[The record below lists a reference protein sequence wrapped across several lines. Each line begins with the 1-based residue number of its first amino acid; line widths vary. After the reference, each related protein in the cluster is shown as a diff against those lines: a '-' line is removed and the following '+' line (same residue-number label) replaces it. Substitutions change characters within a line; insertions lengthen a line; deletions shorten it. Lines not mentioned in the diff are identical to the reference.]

1 MSNGKDA
8 GANKSGPCATFRTSK
23 SRVKWTRGAISV
35 ATLLAMTTLAAPAA
49 SGSGLSITGGT
60 WTTLQPGEGEY
71 TLHWTPWS
79 GTGVV
84 VNDLY
89 ISDEPTTDSNGTLTS
104 NPEITPI
111 DPSTGI
117 YTSYYTASPTGYW
130 YFQILIDAVSC
141 GSGGSVGTCVSNVF
155 ELSTKGGN
163 SGTSTT
169 TTTTTPTPTCGVP
182 TTSYP
187 ASGIFVDE
195 QIVNR
200 TGTNVV
206 VYDNLPVGGIAR
218 DYSMQNGESTIHHE
232 EVGGYLFIT
241 SEKTSQCLGRWKIT
255 STTPKSIILSPKS
268 TMAVNNPCI
277 ETATCVVPW
286 LRAPTVSHGTASLVR
301 SRKSEPLGDAQSLLP
316 NDFVRTQDGVAHLA
330 VTAGAVAA
338 GSSIAIIIGA
348 GSIWALPALPILV
361 VSGTVFQFAS
371 LQTFGGVLYDAT
383 GRGLQPEVRT
393 SEMITR
399 VNYAAC
405 GACAPSGPIP
415 HLSSSTSASFSV
427 QVTKTY
433 SRIRV
438 YQGAVTVQNRRGN
451 QKTVTVRAG
460 FQSVV
465 QRSGPPSA
473 PGRFTIP
480 THGFWQ

>member
-1 MSNGKDA
+1 MERFTEL
-8 GANKSGPCATFRTSK
+8 GAFKCRLRWARSA
-23 SRVKWTRGAISV
+23 VVA
-35 ATLLAMTTLAAPAA
+35 ATLVAMTTVAAPSA
-49 SGSGLSITGGT
+49 SASGLSITGGS

-71 TLHWTPWS
+71 TLHWTAWN

-89 ISDEPTTDSNGTLTS
+89 ISDEPTTDSNGTLSS
-104 NPEITPI
+104 NPEISPI
-111 DPSTGI
+111 DPSTGS
-117 YTSYYTASPTGYW
+117 YTSYYTASPTEHW

-155 ELSTKGGN
+155 ELSTKGGS
-163 SGTSTT
+163 SGTT
-169 TTTTTPTPTCGVP
+169 TTTTTTIPTPTCGAP
-182 TTSYP
+182 TASYP
-187 ASGIFVDE
+187 ASGVFVDE
-195 QIVNR
+195 QIVND
-200 TGTNVV
+200 TGANVV
-206 VYDNLPVGGIAR
+206 VYDTVPVGYIAR
-218 DYSMQNGESTIHHE
+218 DYSMLNGETIIHHE

-241 SEKTSQCLGRWKIT
+241 SEKTDRCLGRWKIT
-255 STTPKSIILSPKS
+255 STTPKSIVLSAKS
-268 TMAVNNPCI
+268 TTTVNNPCI
-277 ETATCVVPW
+277 ETATCVVPL

-301 SRKSEPLGDAQSLLP
+301 SGKIEPLADMQLLLP
-316 NDFVRTQDGVAHLA
+316 NDSIKTQDGVAHLA

-338 GSSIAIIIGA
+338 ASSIAIVIGA

-371 LQTFGGVLYDAT
+371 LQTFGSVLYDAT

-438 YQGAVTVQNRRGN
+438 YQGAVRVQNRHGKQR
-451 QKTVTVRAG
+451 TVTVRAG

-465 QRSGPPSA
+465 QLSGPPSA